1 MSTALWALEDRPE
14 TRRLS
19 KVPIITAYFW
29 IIKVLTT
36 AMGEAASDY
45 AVHRNAF
52 AAIALGAAGFGI
64 ALIIQFSMKRYI
76 AWSYWLLVAMVSVFG
91 TMAADVIHKA
101 GAPHSLTMAIFG
113 VLLLGAFA
121 IWYKVE
127 NTLSVHSIFTPR
139 REGFYWIAV
148 FISFAFGTA
157 AGDWTAGSLHLGNF
171 HSGLLFA
178 VLFALPAIAYWRFN
192 LNAIFAFWFSYIMT
206 RPLGASFADWIGKPA
221 SHGGLGYGT
230 GSVCVVLTI
239 LILLFVL
246 YLTISRK
253 DDGSADVNARSSG

>member
-1 MSTALWALEDRPE
+1 MFRFKYTSE
-14 TRRLS
+14 T
-19 KVPIITAYFW
+19 
-29 IIKVLTT
+29 
-36 AMGEAASDY
+36 
-45 AVHRNAF
+45 
-52 AAIALGAAGFGI
+52 
-64 ALIIQFSMKRYI
+64 
-76 AWSYWLLVAMVSVFG
+76 
-91 TMAADVIHKA
+91 
-101 GAPHSLTMAIFG
+101 SLTNFFNIFEILFE
-113 VLLLGAFA
+113 VVVRDIEHLGFAF
-121 IWYKVE
+121 IQQVE
-127 NTLSVHSIFTPR
+127 HIA
-139 REGFYWIAV
+139 AV

-246 YLTISRK
+246 YLTINRK

>member
-113 VLLLGAFA
+113 ILLLGR
-121 IWYKVE
+121 VD
-127 NTLSVHSIFTPR
+127 
-139 REGFYWIAV
+139 GFNQHQCA
-148 FISFAFGTA
+148 
-157 AGDWTAGSLHLGNF
+157 
-171 HSGLLFA
+171 
-178 VLFALPAIAYWRFN
+178 
-192 LNAIFAFWFSYIMT
+192 
-206 RPLGASFADWIGKPA
+206 
-221 SHGGLGYGT
+221 
-230 GSVCVVLTI
+230 
-239 LILLFVL
+239 
-246 YLTISRK
+246 RK
-253 DDGSADVNARSSG
+253 TDDG